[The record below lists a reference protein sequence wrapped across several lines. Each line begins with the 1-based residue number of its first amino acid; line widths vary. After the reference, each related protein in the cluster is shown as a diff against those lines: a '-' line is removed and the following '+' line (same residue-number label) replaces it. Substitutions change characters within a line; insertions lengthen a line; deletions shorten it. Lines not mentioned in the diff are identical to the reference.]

1 MENLSKKYKFL
12 AGRNKFVNTT
22 VLVVRAV
29 QPTEQNTLTHT
40 SAVSWR
46 RLVNAAWSAPAN
58 FTGRVVFRATLVE
71 EYRVRLEYALT

>member
-1 MENLSKKYKFL
+1 M
-12 AGRNKFVNTT
+12 
-22 VLVVRAV
+22 

-71 EYRVRLEYALT
+71 EYRVRIQNMPLFLPNFTTTNLDLGVINNVKLTPE